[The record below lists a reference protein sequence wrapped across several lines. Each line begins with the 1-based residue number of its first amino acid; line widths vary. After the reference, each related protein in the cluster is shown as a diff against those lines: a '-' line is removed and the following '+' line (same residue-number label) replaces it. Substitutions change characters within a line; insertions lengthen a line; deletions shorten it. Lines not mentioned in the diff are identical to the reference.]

1 MDSSMYVVVM
11 MNQLF
16 DACFY
21 YYYVE
26 RLMLSNA
33 SNTYSLCY
41 IICRFLKLQC
51 IELQ

>member
-1 MDSSMYVVVM
+1 MYVVVI

-33 SNTYSLCY
+33 SNTYILY
-41 IICRFLKLQC
+41 VILYAGF
-51 IELQ
+51 